1 MSELLKLAWRNIWRN
16 KRRTIITAASI
27 FFAVF
32 MSIYMRGFQLGT
44 YSHMIHQ
51 SVESYLGYLQVQD
64 PNYFDEPSAD
74 YSFVYDQKLI
84 DKLNSTEGVKVAV
97 PRINSFSFAS
107 YGEQSKGV
115 VMAAIDPALEK
126 KASNPLHHL
135 VHYRFTD
142 KVVESILAKVNLSDS
157 QKDELKASAGFSFK
171 TTSQIASTLS
181 LDEEKDAEL
190 INQIARISQFK
201 GSYLSQIDDG
211 VLVSDRLSKFLK
223 IGIGDTLV
231 LMGAGYHGASAA
243 GLFPVRGIVKVPS
256 PDLDNKLV
264 YMTISRA
271 QEYLSMPGMVSVV
284 SINLDDPDDMLQVK
298 EKLASQ
304 LDASQYVVKDWKEL
318 NPNLQQQIEGDSV
331 SGLIFI
337 GILYVIVFFGIFG
350 TVLMMVAER
359 KREFGVLIAIGMRKT
374 KLAMVVVYEL
384 FYIAIIGTVVGMIA
398 AIPVIILGYYYPYK
412 YTGDLARMMED
423 MGFDP
428 VMPME
433 WFGPYYYLQAV
444 VILIMVLLVSY
455 FPMHKIRKTKVMN
468 SLKA

>member
-1 MSELLKLAWRNIWRN
+1 MFELLKLAWRNIWRN
-16 KRRTIITAASI
+16 KRRTIITASSI

-64 PNYFDEPSAD
+64 PNYFDEPSTD
-74 YSFVYDQKLI
+74 YSFVYDKELI
-84 DKLNSTEGVKVAV
+84 NKLNSTEGVKVAV
-97 PRINSFSFAS
+97 PRINSFSFSS

-115 VMAAIDPALEK
+115 MVLAIDPSLEK
-126 KASNPLHHL
+126 EASNPMHHL

-142 KVVESILAKVNLSDS
+142 DVVKNILAKVKLTEA
-157 QKDELKASAGFSFK
+157 QKDELNASVGYSFK
-171 TTSQIASTLS
+171 TTSQITSTLS
-181 LDEEKDAEL
+181 LDEENDAPV
-190 INQIARISQFK
+190 IRQIAKLSQFK
-201 GSYLSQIDDG
+201 GEYLSQEDDG

-223 IGIGDTLV
+223 IGVGDTLV

-264 YMTISRA
+264 YMTIMRA

-284 SINLDDPDDMLQVK
+284 SINLDDPDDMLDVK
-298 EKLASQ
+298 EHLAKQ
-304 LDASQYVVKDWKEL
+304 LDPEQYVVKDWKEL
-318 NPNLQQQIEGDSV
+318 NPTLQQQIEGDSV

-337 GILYVIVFFGIFG
+337 GILYAIVFFGIFG

-359 KREFGVLIAIGMRKT
+359 KREFGVLIAIGMRRT

-384 FYIAIIGTVVGMIA
+384 FYIAVIGTVAGMIA

-433 WFGPYYYLQAV
+433 WFGPYYYSQAA
-444 VILIMVLLVSY
+444 VILVMVIIVSY
-455 FPMHKIRKTKVMN
+455 FPMHKIRKTKVIN
-468 SLKA
+468 SLRA